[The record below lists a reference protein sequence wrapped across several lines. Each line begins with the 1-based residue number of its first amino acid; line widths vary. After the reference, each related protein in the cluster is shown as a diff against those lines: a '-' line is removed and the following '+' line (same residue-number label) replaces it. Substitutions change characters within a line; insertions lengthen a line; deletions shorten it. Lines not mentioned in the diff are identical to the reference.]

1 MKKINIYLSLAGIIV
16 AAMIAG
22 CGENKPA
29 KITDVPASTQSKEA
43 EASFRQGLVYMDQ
56 GDGQKA
62 RADFSKAIELDP
74 KLAIAY
80 IFRSGNAQT
89 AKEFADDVNKAKTNL
104 EGASDFEK
112 MYVEYYETFL
122 TSDWNKRLQI
132 IQKMASTYPDA
143 ARPQV
148 ELGFTYAGGNDHI
161 KARECFVKAVS
172 IDSAWV
178 GGYGALFTSYLFNDP
193 KDFAKAEQY
202 AMKVVQ
208 LAPSSPGAEIGLG
221 DCYRAQKN
229 LEKARDAYAKAISL
243 DTNQSEAYY
252 KKGHANTFLG
262 NLEEARKDYMN
273 GSRHDES
280 KVGALQFIA
289 YTYLY
294 AGDPKTALTWLSD
307 QAAKM
312 DASSDSKNNGYN
324 AKNMVLSDCAN
335 IAMFNNDAAK
345 FQEFIAM
352 NEPLNDRVAQDIGT
366 TEAKLTTKAGML
378 RNQALLAAMQGNNDL
393 AKAKA
398 EEMKSTVEPLTDP
411 TKLEGYETVLGYIAM
426 KQKHYTEAITHLE
439 KSAQNSL
446 LSKYWLAM
454 AYEGAGNKDKAKAL
468 YNEIAD
474 NNFNGLEY
482 ALIRNEVKKKVGSM

>member
-1 MKKINIYLSLAGIIV
+1 MKKINTYLLSTGMILL
-16 AAMIAG
+16 AMITG
-22 CGENKPA
+22 CNQNKPE
-29 KITDVPASTQSKEA
+29 KITDVPVTTKSKEA
-43 EASFRQGLVYMDQ
+43 MDLFRQGLTCMDQ

-62 RADFSKAIELDP
+62 RVAFTKAIEQDP

-89 AKEFADDVNKAKTNL
+89 PKEFADDVNKAKANL
-104 EGASDFEK
+104 EGASGFEK
-112 MYVEYYETFL
+112 MYAEYYETFL

-132 IQKMASTYPDA
+132 VQKMANSYPDA

-148 ELGFTYAGGNDHI
+148 ELGFTYAAGNDHM
-161 KARECFVKAVS
+161 KARECFEKAVS

-178 GGYGALFTSYLFNDP
+178 GGYGALFNSYLFNEP

-202 AMKVVQ
+202 AMKVVR

-229 LEKARDAYAKAISL
+229 LEKARDSYTKAIAL
-243 DTNQSEAYY
+243 DSNLSEAYY
-252 KKGHANTFLG
+252 KKGHADTFLG
-262 NLEEARKDYMN
+262 NLDEARKDYMD

-280 KVGALQFIA
+280 KLSSLQFIA

-294 AGDPKTALTWLSD
+294 AGDPKTSLTWLAD

-312 DASSDSKNNGYN
+312 DASSASKDNGYS

-335 IAMFNNDAAK
+335 IAMFNNDASK

-352 NEPLNDRVAQDIGT
+352 NEPLNDRIANDIGT
-366 TEAKLTTKAGML
+366 NEAKLSIRASML
-378 RNQALLAAMQGNNDL
+378 RNQALLAAIQGNYDM

-398 EEMKSTVEPLTDP
+398 DEMKTTVEPLTDP

-426 KQKHYTEAITHLE
+426 KQKKYTEAITHFE

-446 LSKYWLAM
+446 LTKYWLAM
-454 AYEGAGNKDKAKAL
+454 AYEDAGNKEKAKAL
-468 YNEIAD
+468 YIEIAD
-474 NNFNGLEY
+474 NNFNLLDY
-482 ALIRNEVKKKVGSM
+482 ALIRNEVKKKVASM